1 MWFVSSF
8 KLMDDYD
15 VLSGCECENNG
26 EFETQDMQS
35 FLLTS
40 YLEEGGTTVWLAG
53 SSQYK

>member
-35 FLLTS
+35 FFLT